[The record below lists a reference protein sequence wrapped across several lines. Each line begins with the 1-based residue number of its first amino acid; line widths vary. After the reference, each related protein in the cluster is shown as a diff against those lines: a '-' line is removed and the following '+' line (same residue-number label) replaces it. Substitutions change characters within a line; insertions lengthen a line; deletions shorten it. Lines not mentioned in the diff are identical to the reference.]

1 MTLGRHAR
9 LCLALV
15 LLASATSCSSEPRNC
30 PSVIDQGTPIDATL
44 MAFLSRARAAHHLAD
59 LKEDAEPGQAIN
71 ALLSLVNGP
80 IPQTPGTT
88 PTEARE
94 VLADT
99 QARLAD
105 LLSREK
111 QYRGALDRIATALEL
126 VPEPSYFRGH
136 LFETRGLVEQR
147 QADDLMAHGET
158 GLSEAA
164 KARAL
169 QAFETAMQIQAAV
182 IRNAPTLGATAPRGP
197 NATSYPRPEDAS
209 RPPTSGESD

>member
-1 MTLGRHAR
+1 MTLDRLAR
-9 LCLALV
+9 LCLVLV

-30 PSVIDQGTPIDATL
+30 PSVIEQGTPIDATL
-44 MAFLSRARAAHHLAD
+44 MAFLSRARVAHHLAD
-59 LKEDAEPGQAIN
+59 LKEDAEPAQAIN
-71 ALLSLVNGP
+71 ALLSLVSGP
-80 IPQTPGTT
+80 IPQTLGTT

-147 QADDLMAHGET
+147 QAHDLMARGET
-158 GLSEAA
+158 GPSEAA
-164 KARAL
+164 KVRAIR
-169 QAFETAMQIQAAV
+169 AFETAMQIQAGV
-182 IRNAPTLGATAPRGP
+182 IRSAPPLGASAPSGANDAGYR
-197 NATSYPRPEDAS
+197 SPEDAS
-209 RPPTSGESD
+209 GPLTSGESD